1 MRKKPKTDYERIWN
15 YAENFFQREQREEFP
30 TVRECARSLKLKH
43 SEIHRLIEED
53 SDMCICYYM
62 CDWNRVPLGDFFIE
76 VINPPKKG
84 LA

>member
-1 MRKKPKTDYERIWN
+1 
-15 YAENFFQREQREEFP
+15 
-30 TVRECARSLKLKH
+30 
-43 SEIHRLIEED
+43 
-53 SDMCICYYM
+53 MCICYYM